1 MFADGAVWVESDEW
15 SVTRIDPANDAKSV
29 PVKFHYL
36 RCCLAVGGGFVWL
49 VTRQDQTV
57 WRFEPGGGL
66 DGPLGSVK
74 LRGDVRSLA
83 YGDGAL
89 WATTGAAGTVIRSI
103 PPPTPRIRSG
113 SGMRRT
119 ASLRRTAEWPSECPR
134 VRPTRRP
141 A

>member
-1 MFADGAVWVESDEW
+1 M
-15 SVTRIDPANDAKSV
+15 TRIDPANERDKSV

-89 WATTGAAGTVIRSI
+89 WATTGAAGTVV
-103 PPPTPRIRSG
+103 RIDPATD
-113 SGMRRT
+113 T
-119 ASLRRTAEWPSECPR
+119 ARIVQGRACDERHRCVERAEWPSACPR